1 MLSYGIMMYVQSQ
14 TVNREKKNIDMC
26 EMIYTHTTLLIYF
39 DAFPV
44 LQIMKY
50 LWGEKNRIIK
60 FDA

>member
-1 MLSYGIMMYVQSQ
+1 
-14 TVNREKKNIDMC
+14 MC

-50 LWGEKNRIIK
+50 LLGEKNRIIK

>member
-26 EMIYTHTTLLIYF
+26 EMIYTHTTLLTGNFIYF

-50 LWGEKNRIIK
+50 L
-60 FDA
+60 

>member
-1 MLSYGIMMYVQSQ
+1 MYYFNAVVWDNDVQSQ

-50 LWGEKNRIIK
+50 L
-60 FDA
+60 